1 MPEFR
6 FSPNNTITP
15 EVTLLSEETGC
26 FVYRLSWE
34 AAEPVRNLEF
44 SVLLPMKGVASTF
57 YATAERDRYVHQW
70 FAARCATE
78 SNFYNGA
85 PFCTVC
91 DGDRVLESIALSD
104 AVNDTAIRF
113 SVNDFDE
120 EEQVAFIVQLL
131 TGDQAKASYSVD
143 IRVDTRALMLPESMQ
158 ELSAWWEGY
167 YPVRA
172 EIPAVA
178 EEPLYSTWYNFHQ
191 HPNRDALVPELTLA
205 KELGFGS
212 VILDDGWQFDG
223 RGTGDYSCCGDWAF
237 SAEKFP
243 NGTKELLEIGLP
255 LSVWFCVPFVGW
267 ETKAYQRFKDKLL
280 YEDERNRCGILDVR
294 YGCAREFIINNLLDF
309 VKRYGVQGLKLDFI
323 DSFKIMPETPAA
335 NGEMDVPDLSQAVIR
350 LLSDLGDRLTAV
362 CPGAMIEFRQNY
374 IGPAITRFCN
384 MLRVGDCAFDSHV
397 NRRRLTDLRLLDYP
411 LAVHS
416 DMLYWAHDES
426 VENCAR
432 QLLSVLFSVP
442 QISVLLTEQ
451 SEAQIAAIRTFIA
464 YWKANR
470 EILLRGGLFPHRQ
483 DMDYPM
489 IEASGEGKRICVL
502 YTERPV
508 TVSGPTDLFNATE
521 NTRMILDMAIDA
533 TVSVI
538 DACGAYV
545 SVSEPLTAGLN
556 AIEVPIGGRAE
567 LR

>member
-6 FSPNNTITP
+6 FSQINKIVP
-15 EVTLLSEETGC
+15 EVALLSEEAGLYT
-26 FVYRLSWE
+26 YRLSWE
-34 AAEPVRNLEF
+34 AAEPVKDLEF

-57 YATAERDRYVHQW
+57 YATTERDRYVHQW
-70 FAARCATE
+70 FAQAARTE
-78 SNFYNGA
+78 SNFYSGA

-91 DGDRVLESIALSD
+91 DGDWVLQSIALSD
-104 AVNDTAIRF
+104 AVNDTSIRF

-120 EEQVAFIVQLL
+120 EEKVAFVVGLL

-143 IRVDTRALMLPESMQ
+143 IRVDTRALTLPESMKT
-158 ELSAWWEGY
+158 LSAWWEGY
-167 YPVRA
+167 YSVR
-172 EIPAVA
+172 EQIPAVA

-191 HPNRDALVPELTLA
+191 HPNRDTLVPELTLA
-205 KELGFGS
+205 RELGFGS

-267 ETKAYQRFKDKLL
+267 KTVAYRRFKDKLL
-280 YEDERNRCGILDVR
+280 YEDARNRCGILDVR
-294 YGCAREFIINNLLDF
+294 YACAREFIIGNLLDF

-323 DSFKIMPETPAA
+323 DSFKIMPETPAPGA
-335 NGEMDVPDLSQAVIR
+335 EMDVPDLSQAVIR
-350 LLSDLGDRLTAV
+350 LLCDLSDRLNLV

-397 NRRRLTDLRLLDYP
+397 NRRRLTDLRLLNYP

-432 QLLSVLFSVP
+432 QLLSVMFSVP

-451 SEAQIAAIRTFIA
+451 SEAQLAAIRTFIG

-470 EILLRGGLFPHRQ
+470 DILLHGELFPHRQ
-483 DMDYPM
+483 DMDYPL
-489 IEASGEGKRICVL
+489 IEAAGRDKRICVL

-521 NTRMILDMAIDA
+521 NTRMILDLADDV
-533 TVSVI
+533 TVTVI
-538 DACGAYV
+538 NACGRA
-545 SVSEPLTAGLN
+545 SAPRILPAGLA

-567 LR
+567 IR